1 MARSNQLIN
10 SNRSKV
16 KDLSKI
22 QILKIN
28 FFLNISLLILGRL
41 TSTWG
46 KEPPVITT
54 RKELKKDTFKE
65 EQKKINCSGL
75 QKNLGILE
83 KEKRTKAANP

>member
-75 QKNLGILE
+75 QKNLGIFE